1 VDSDYRI
8 KPLLSMTWARIT
20 RRKEYVAGVFLL
32 VMTLSHIVLV
42 PRLLPLLRSGYPNF
56 AIFYAA
62 GSMVR
67 HGQSMSLY
75 NLSAQYQVQK
85 QFAPNVRIR
94 QAALPY
100 NHPPFEA
107 LLFWPFTFLGYW
119 QAYLFWTALNLTM
132 VMASLVVLRRQFAE
146 IGNLPTTFVVLAATG
161 FFPLFGA
168 IIQGQDCILLL
179 FLYVLAVVTF
189 KKEKDAVTG
198 AILGLGLFRFQLV
211 LPLVLILA
219 VRRWRLLLGFV
230 PVAGL
235 LVLVSLAMLGWRGA
249 VDYVRL
255 VLTLE
260 KTGAG
265 GSIVAVG
272 MPNLR
277 GMIAGLPG
285 VEAGST
291 LAMALILACS
301 IAAIL
306 ITVSQIRPS
315 LDSVLF
321 SFNLATIAAILVS
334 YHALTYDLTLLLPAV
349 LLLFSVPWS
358 QTRGTKMEIQADI
371 VLLVLI
377 FLIPRFELLGTSS
390 SHLVWFLLLLGW
402 LYWKLGKGHTPTGD
416 LGRSCEKMIPKAGR

>member
-1 VDSDYRI
+1 
-8 KPLLSMTWARIT
+8 MTWAPFS
-20 RRKEYVAGVFLL
+20 RRKEYAAGVFLL
-32 VMTLSHIVLV
+32 AMTLSHIVLV
-42 PRLLPLLRSGYPNF
+42 PGLLPFLRSGYPDF

-119 QAYLFWTALNLTM
+119 QAYLLWTALNLSM
-132 VMASLVVLRRQFAE
+132 VLASLAVLKRQFAE
-146 IGNLPTTFVVLAATG
+146 IGNLPTAFVVLAATG

-168 IIQGQDCILLL
+168 IMQGQDCTLLL
-179 FLYVLAVVTF
+179 FLYVLAAVTF
-189 KKEKDAVTG
+189 KKEKDTLTG
-198 AILGLGLFRFQLV
+198 AILGLGLFRLQLV

-230 PVAGL
+230 PVAGVL
-235 LVLVSLAMLGWRGA
+235 ALVSLAMVGWHGTA
-249 VDYVRL
+249 DYVRF
-255 VLTLE
+255 VWTLE

-265 GSIVAVG
+265 GAIVALG

-285 VEAGST
+285 MDAGST
-291 LAMALILACS
+291 LAMVLILAS
-301 IAAIL
+301 SLAATL
-306 ITVSQIRPS
+306 ITAWQIRAVR
-315 LDSVLF
+315 DSVLF
-321 SFNLATIAAILVS
+321 SFILATIAAVLVS

-349 LLLFSVPWS
+349 LLLFAAPWS
-358 QTRGTKMEIQADI
+358 QSRGSKMETQADI
-371 VLLVLI
+371 LLLVLI

-390 SHLVWFLLLLGW
+390 SHLVWFMLLLGW
-402 LYWKLGKGHTPTGD
+402 LFWKLGKPRTPTGD
-416 LGRSCEKMIPKAGR
+416 LGRSSTEREEVIPRAGTQLL

>member
-1 VDSDYRI
+1 
-8 KPLLSMTWARIT
+8 
-20 RRKEYVAGVFLL
+20 
-32 VMTLSHIVLV
+32 
-42 PRLLPLLRSGYPNF
+42 
-56 AIFYAA
+56 
-62 GSMVR
+62 
-67 HGQSMSLY
+67 
-75 NLSAQYQVQK
+75 
-85 QFAPNVRIR
+85 
-94 QAALPY
+94 
-100 NHPPFEA
+100 
-107 LLFWPFTFLGYW
+107 
-119 QAYLFWTALNLTM
+119 M
-132 VMASLVVLRRQFAE
+132 VMASLVVLRKQFAE

-235 LVLVSLAMLGWRGA
+235 LVLVSLAMLGWRGV
-249 VDYVRL
+249 VDYMRL

-285 VEAGST
+285 VDAGST
-291 LAMALILACS
+291 LGMVFIFAFS
-301 IAAIL
+301 IVVIL
-306 ITVSQIRPS
+306 ITVWQIRPAPYS
-315 LDSVLF
+315 ILF
-321 SFNLATIAAILVS
+321 SFILATIAAVLVS

-349 LLLFSVPWS
+349 LLLFSAPWS
-358 QTRGTKMEIQADI
+358 QSRGTKMATQADI

-402 LYWKLGKGHTPTGD
+402 LYWKLGKGLAPTGG
-416 LGRSCEKMIPKAGR
+416 LVRSSTERERIIPIAGR